1 MKKIF
6 FLFLFMLTFAM
17 FGCSTKGL
25 VRSDMIQYTI
35 QAGAFSDFDNVQR
48 FMDKLSQK
56 GLDPYY
62 YKDGNIY
69 KVRFGNFYTQD
80 AAIYTA
86 EKLKEEGII
95 NEYLIV
101 SPDSYKIT
109 KNDNDLREKI
119 VNTAFNYLGTPYI
132 KGGNNED
139 GFDCSG
145 FVQTVFRMNGIDLPR
160 SSLDQYKRGYSIK
173 DDLQRGDLVFFKIN
187 GRSISHVGIYIGD
200 GKFIHAPRVGQKVR
214 VESLE
219 LPYYKKR
226 YVGAKTYLNDP
237 DFTTASR

>member
-200 GKFIHAPRVGQKVR
+200 RKFIHAPRVGQKVR